1 MRALAF
7 TAMICLAS
15 TLSLAQNVGIGTDN
29 PNSKA
34 ILELRS
40 NESGLLIPRLTSTQ
54 RIAISPGVT
63 ETGMLVFDRTLKEFM
78 FFNGTDWVGLSV
90 DTSLWSQDGSD
101 IFYNTGKVGVGTDA
115 PLSTLDVYS
124 SDQNIGLRVRNDKE
138 TDVATYGLQA
148 LNTVQG
154 TGIKY
159 GLLSQVVSD
168 TSATGKLY
176 GVRSRVQT
184 NDATVD
190 AYGGYFLVDSAG
202 TGTHYGVYA
211 KARGEGNYGIYAESE
226 NSEGYAAY
234 MLGKTVV
241 SARLGVGVDTPEYKV
256 HVETA
261 GKRGIN
267 LLTTSASGDT
277 AYGIYNHI
285 DDGGTG
291 ARFGVYSKVSP
302 DDANAE
308 KMYAL
313 FGTVDSSGTGK
324 HIGVVG
330 RALGDDNIGV
340 QGRSTG
346 TGVGVKGINTDS
358 DGWAGYFEGNSYI
371 QDRLEIRDK
380 IFLRPVGNASGG
392 EIELFDDIGQQT
404 VTIRAGEATDQGAE
418 IDLYDDAGQRT
429 VNLDGDRVGQGGALK
444 LYDEDGDLTVKIHAA
459 QNTTNGSEML
469 MYNDAGDLTIEL
481 DADWGSG
488 QGRVIT
494 DELQITGGSDLAEH
508 FHVDAHHEGPGT
520 LVSIDP
526 HGGGGLI
533 ATSKAYDRSVAG
545 VISGA
550 GDINP
555 GMLMGQEGSIADGE
569 VPVAL
574 IGRVYVKADATKGA
588 IIPGDLM
595 TSSDLD
601 GHAMAVRKPRKAR
614 GAIIGKALTGLDSGT
629 GLVLILVN
637 LQ

>member
-1 MRALAF
+1 MKIHILTFLA
-7 TAMICLAS
+7 CLF
-15 TLSLAQNVGIGTDN
+15 LVPVGAQNVGIGTN
-29 PNSKA
+29 TPNTKA
-34 ILELRS
+34 ILEVES
-40 NESGLLIPRLTSTQ
+40 NSAGLLIPRLTTAQ
-54 RIAISPGVT
+54 RIAINPGLT
-63 ETGMLVFDRTLKEFM
+63 ETGMIVFDRTLKEFM
-78 FFNGTDWVGLSV
+78 YYDGAGWTGMAG
-90 DTSLWSQDGSD
+90 DTSLWKQSGSD
-101 IFYNTGKVGVGTDA
+101 IYYDDGKVGIGIDV
-115 PLSTLDVYS
+115 PLSTLDIYTAE
-124 SDQNIGLRVRNDKE
+124 NIGLRVRNDKE
-138 TDVATYGLQA
+138 GDGPSYALQA
-148 LNTVQG
+148 LNTIQG
-154 TGIKY
+154 TGLKY
-159 GLLSQVVSD
+159 GVLAQVVGD
-168 TSATGKLY
+168 TNSTGKLY

-184 NDATVD
+184 NDTGVD

-211 KARGEGNYGIYAESE
+211 KARGEGNFGIYAESE

-234 MLGKTVV
+234 LLGKTVV

-256 HVETA
+256 DIETA

-267 LLTTSASGDT
+267 LLTTSASSDT
-277 AYGIYNHI
+277 AYGVYNHV

-291 ARFGVYSKVSP
+291 ARFGIYSKVSP

-313 FGTVDSSGTGK
+313 FGTVDSTGTGK

-340 QGRSTG
+340 QGRGAG
-346 TGVGVKGINTDS
+346 TGIGVKGINEDN
-358 DGWAGYFEGNSYI
+358 DGWAAYFEGNSYI

-404 VTIRAGEATDQGAE
+404 VTIRAGEATDEGAE
-418 IDLYDDAGQRT
+418 IDLYDASGVRT
-429 VNLDGDRVGQGGALK
+429 VNLDGDRAGQGGALK
-444 LYDEDGDLTVKIHAA
+444 LYDDDGDLTVKIHSA
-459 QNTTNGSEML
+459 QSTSNGAEML

-508 FHVDAHHEGPGT
+508 FDVAVHTDGPGT

-526 HGGGGLI
+526 RGGGGLI
-533 ATSKAYDRSVAG
+533 PTSSAYDRSVAG

-550 GDINP
+550 GAVNP
-555 GMLMGQEGSIADGE
+555 GMLMGQEGSIADGA

-574 IGRVYVKADATKGA
+574 VGRVYVKADASERA
-588 IIPGDLM
+588 IRPGDLM
-595 TSSDLD
+595 TSSDLP
-601 GHAMAVRKPRKAR
+601 GHAMSVRKHRKAR